1 MWFYQCFNNFVF
13 VIIPAR
19 LLLSVELVTGS
30 SLIFLSVIICADL
43 ARSSV
48 DLTVIIGFFITSLT
62 IIVCSIAAEICQ
74 DRFNPY
80 IIPSRFVVKGW
91 KDKTSENFKFAL
103 KFPKIMT
110 Y

>member
-62 IIVCSIAAEICQ
+62 IIVCSIAAKFVKI
-74 DRFNPY
+74 DSTRISFHLDLL
-80 IIPSRFVVKGW
+80 SRGG
-91 KDKTSENFKFAL
+91 
-103 KFPKIMT
+103 KIKLQKILNLP
-110 Y
+110 